1 MIATPGAGKK
11 PLACICEARLYRVA
25 AGPLRCSEKGFR
37 PCKSPT
43 FFRQQQQ
50 KRNEQLTQ
58 CFNTRET
65 VCAHMCNANVHSGPT
80 VCVYMCNVNVHSGL
94 TLCAYIFNVNTH
106 SGPMWTFGKMEGWH
120 FQPHLLFFVWD
131 NALLSYLLINGLLSL
146 IFFDKISHGCG
157 RFFFFKSTRLVAQWA
172 LGSVCLSAQYWN
184 HRCTLACFTLH
195 GAIPGF
201 HGEYFT
207 NSAIS
212 RGSWLTLTPPR
223 KQAGGYFKLAHRN
236 QCHFRVSSGQLLARV
251 TVHSSPLSSPSSYY
265 PDNMDPNGSRSVR
278 ECSIERLQATLMIG
292 WGERRSL

>member
-106 SGPMWTFGKMEGWH
+106 SGPM
-120 FQPHLLFFVWD
+120 
-131 NALLSYLLINGLLSL
+131 
-146 IFFDKISHGCG
+146 
-157 RFFFFKSTRLVAQWA
+157 
-172 LGSVCLSAQYWN
+172 
-184 HRCTLACFTLH
+184 
-195 GAIPGF
+195 
-201 HGEYFT
+201 
-207 NSAIS
+207 
-212 RGSWLTLTPPR
+212 
-223 KQAGGYFKLAHRN
+223 
-236 QCHFRVSSGQLLARV
+236 
-251 TVHSSPLSSPSSYY
+251 
-265 PDNMDPNGSRSVR
+265 
-278 ECSIERLQATLMIG
+278 
-292 WGERRSL
+292 